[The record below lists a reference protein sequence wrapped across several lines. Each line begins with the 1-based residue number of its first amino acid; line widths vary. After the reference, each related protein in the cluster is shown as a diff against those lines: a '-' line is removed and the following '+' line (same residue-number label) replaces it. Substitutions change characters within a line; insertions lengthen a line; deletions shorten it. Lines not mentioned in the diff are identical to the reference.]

1 MSEQARIELT
11 EILAIMLGFGNVSD
25 LSMQPTSMTLRTG
38 EPHRDTGIQLQYR
51 YRVEAL
57 QYAGAAFIPVWARGY
72 FPAEAVVGLFD
83 NHMQSRFCF
92 NDTQWGMQ
100 SYQPIFFCAPHWL
113 EANASF
119 ELGSTHPG
127 WLTLY
132 GMNIYPSGAVNAA
145 RIGEVNKKAHVKT
158 IDKAQALE
166 KAQRLAMGLQKLT
179 EVMKP

>member
-25 LSMQPTSMTLRTG
+25 LSMR
-38 EPHRDTGIQLQYR
+38 PHSVSFELTEEQRAEGFGVYYQEVLQSSACY
-51 YRVEAL
+51 
-57 QYAGAAFIPVWARGY
+57 FIPVWARGY
-72 FPAEAVVGLFD
+72 FPPDARMSLHDNYRQAGFGFNGLL
-83 NHMQSRFCF
+83 
-92 NDTQWGMQ
+92 WGLQ

-113 EANASF
+113 EPNCTFALKSTR
-119 ELGSTHPG
+119 LGR
-127 WLTLY
+127 LTLY
-132 GMNIYPSGAVNAA
+132 GLNVYPSGSINAA
-145 RIGEVNKKAHVKT
+145 QIGRWENEKIAVKT